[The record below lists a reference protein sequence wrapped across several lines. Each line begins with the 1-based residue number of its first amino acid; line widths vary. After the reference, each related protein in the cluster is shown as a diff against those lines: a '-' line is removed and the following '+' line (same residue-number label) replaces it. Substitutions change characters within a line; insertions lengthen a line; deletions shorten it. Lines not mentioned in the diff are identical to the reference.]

1 MNQRLRLL
9 AALLSLMVF
18 PVTIFAQRIVFD
30 SSVDICSKPGFQVE
44 WDSESQRMIAY
55 RDTSEPACPSV
66 RVLSSSGSNVTLY
79 PLKDF
84 PGANYIDI
92 WAVTGSAT
100 GEVIISATL
109 GYGPRNTRPIP
120 IKSLLLSYDATGTL
134 RKVWNVDPYLHHHVA
149 ADSVGNVFAL
159 GEKGGASGGDYPL
172 LIKYSPTGEVLGE
185 TLSTGLFSSKDAVV
199 VSGSPNG
206 EAKIFIKKDHLL
218 VWIAATQELFTFSLD
233 GVLLSRSS
241 FSSAIQQM
249 VDLSGGTRVRV
260 LEVGVDS
267 NQGIVFQV
275 LLRQKLP
282 AKAKVA
288 LARVTPDGSFENWIE
303 PSSDG
308 DVHRF
313 LGLTADDKNVF
324 LEKVSQKTVAIDLNR
339 R

>member
-1 MNQRLRLL
+1 M
-9 AALLSLMVF
+9 
-18 PVTIFAQRIVFD
+18 
-30 SSVDICSKPGFQVE
+30 
-44 WDSESQRMIAY
+44 
-55 RDTSEPACPSV
+55 
-66 RVLSSSGSNVTLY
+66 
-79 PLKDF
+79 
-84 PGANYIDI
+84 
-92 WAVTGSAT
+92 
-100 GEVIISATL
+100 
-109 GYGPRNTRPIP
+109 
-120 IKSLLLSYDATGTL
+120 
-134 RKVWNVDPYLHHHVA
+134 
-149 ADSVGNVFAL
+149 
-159 GEKGGASGGDYPL
+159 
-172 LIKYSPTGEVLGE
+172 
-185 TLSTGLFSSKDAVV
+185 